1 MRGRLLFVFFA
12 EFARVDHAAMALGA
26 PDVDPDFR
34 EPRVVASAP
43 DAVGTLARREL
54 PPVRVPCQVEPESF
68 EALHM
73 VGAGNQPSSRVQ
85 IVLHFHDL
93 EERGLV
99 DRASGRALLTPGDR
113 MTGFYDRTGALVQA
127 ADLYVLEARPIAFG
141 FGLLRPRRNLLLVVL
156 EARAA
161 SVRGD
166 TP

>member
-1 MRGRLLFVFFA
+1 MRGRLLFVLFA
-12 EFARVDHAAMALGA
+12 EFARVDRDAMALGA

-34 EPRVVASAP
+34 EPRILASEP
-43 DAVGTLARREL
+43 DAVGVRARREL

-73 VGAGNQPSSRVQ
+73 VGAGNEPLSRVQ
-85 IVLHFHDL
+85 LVLHFRDL

-99 DRASGRALLTPGDR
+99 DAATGRALIAPGDR
-113 MTGFYDRTGALVQA
+113 MTGFYDRTGTLVQT
-127 ADLYVLEARPIAFG
+127 ADLYVVEARPIGFG

-166 TP
+166 GA